1 MAHHKLLI
9 HISDR
14 DKWAVAVKMASASV
28 ASVAPGELEV
38 VIVADVFAGAVCLA
52 CDRKLRSEMEA
63 FCAAGHQIL
72 ACEESL
78 RNLNM
83 RPENLPDFIGRVPSS
98 LMKIVA
104 LQDAGFHY
112 IKI

>member
-1 MAHHKLLI
+1 MAHHKILI

-14 DKWAVAVKMASASV
+14 DKWAAAVKMALASV
-28 ASVAPGELEV
+28 GSVESGTVEV

-52 CDRKLRSEMEA
+52 CDRNLRSEMEA
-63 FCAAGHQIL
+63 FCAAGHRIL

-78 RNLNM
+78 RILNM
-83 RPENLPDFIGRVPSS
+83 RPENLPEFIVRVPVSF
-98 LMKIVA
+98 MEIVA

-112 IKI
+112 IKL

>member
-1 MAHHKLLI
+1 MAAHKILI

-14 DKWAVAVKMASASV
+14 DKWAAAVKMASASA
-28 ASVAPGELEV
+28 ASGTLGGLEV

-63 FCAAGHQIL
+63 FCAAGHRIL

-83 RPENLPDFIGRVPSS
+83 RPENLPEFIERVPAS
-98 LMKIVA
+98 LMAIVA
-104 LQDAGFHY
+104 HQDAGFHY